1 MLTPERT
8 LLTDKLTVV
17 LGFCELLLEN
27 TYGPLEEQQRLVM
40 EDVVQAAREVR
51 DLVRANDVVLTDD

>member
-8 LLTDKLTVV
+8 QLTDKLTVV

-27 TYGPLEEQQRLVM
+27 TYGPLEEQQRRVLD
-40 EDVVQAAREVR
+40 DVVQAAREVR
-51 DLVRANDVVLTDD
+51 DLVRTHDVVLTDD

>member
-17 LGFCELLLEN
+17 LGFCELLLED
-27 TYGPLEEQQRLVM
+27 TYGPLGEQQRLVLG
-40 EDVVQAAREVR
+40 DVVQAAREVR

>member
-17 LGFCELLLEN
+17 LGFCELLLED
-27 TYGPLEEQQRLVM
+27 TYGPLEDRQRMVLA
-40 EDVVQAAREVR
+40 DVVQAAREVR
-51 DLVRANDVVLTDD
+51 DLVRQTDVALTDD

>member
-27 TYGPLEEQQRLVM
+27 TYGSLEERQRLVLG
-40 EDVVQAAREVR
+40 DVVQAAREVR